1 MMSKIKESKRVT
13 VTENVEKF
21 MGMAKTTGAFTEH
34 QAKQILNDSEYEQ
47 MKRLGMFNTSTV
59 RVKRATLKDLYASK
73 AISKEIFERETKAQ
87 IPSISISTCSQ
98 KGRRFADKAL
108 GIKDMHSSNSKVHDV
123 KLTCKYLTLTD
134 EEKASA
140 KSEAEIRK
148 ELRSAIENMKKND
161 NERYE
166 ALKSKYEE
174 RLEGFT
180 KRFEDELEKGSPAD
194 FAYIE
199 SGSTTYT
206 GYEVVTRHYKEYDI
220 QLKQFS
226 MEIMG
231 YGYQEAR
238 I

>member
-1 MMSKIKESKRVT
+1 MSKIKESKRVT
-13 VTENVEKF
+13 VTDNVEKF
-21 MGMAKTTGAFTEH
+21 MHMSKITGAFTEH
-34 QAKQILNDSEYEQ
+34 QAKQILNDSEYDE
-47 MKRLGMFNTSTV
+47 MKRLGMFNTSIV
-59 RVKRATLKDLYASK
+59 RVKRATLKELYASK
-73 AISKEIFERETKAQ
+73 AISKEVFEREMKAQ
-87 IPSISISTCSQ
+87 VPTVSISTCSG
-98 KGRRFADKAL
+98 KGRRFADKVL

-166 ALKSKYEE
+166 ALKSKYEN

-180 KRFEDELEKGSPAD
+180 KRFEDELEKGSPSD
-194 FAYIE
+194 FAYTP

-206 GYEVVTRHYKEYDI
+206 GYEVVTRHYKDYDI
-220 QLKQFS
+220 TLKEFS
-226 MEIMG
+226 MEVLG
-231 YGYQEAR
+231 YGYEEAR